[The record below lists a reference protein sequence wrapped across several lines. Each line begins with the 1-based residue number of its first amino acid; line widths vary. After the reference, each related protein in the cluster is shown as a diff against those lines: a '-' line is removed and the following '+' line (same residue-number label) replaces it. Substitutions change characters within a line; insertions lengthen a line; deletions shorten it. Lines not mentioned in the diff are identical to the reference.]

1 MKRLTAHGKLQGLLW
16 MVLVFG
22 ASLVML
28 AGCGGLLPDQQVQ
41 ATSPFQTYDQVVDS
55 FNQIVPGMTNA
66 QDLPNL
72 GFDSRTANVDVLS
85 YVDVETRFMQAPG
98 LRWEHLD
105 PAIQA
110 CIRAQLYCTGF
121 VFHPS
126 HTSAKR
132 LGALVPDL
140 LGFERVTRTT
150 RWSVDVT
157 LLVMNGRVVHKVFS
171 GTPRAE
177 NLDDRKQPLGPLQD
191 LGNEIAHA
199 AGSVSSY

>member
-1 MKRLTAHGKLQGLLW
+1 
-16 MVLVFG
+16 
-22 ASLVML
+22 
-28 AGCGGLLPDQQVQ
+28 
-41 ATSPFQTYDQVVDS
+41 
-55 FNQIVPGMTNA
+55 
-66 QDLPNL
+66 
-72 GFDSRTANVDVLS
+72 
-85 YVDVETRFMQAPG
+85 
-98 LRWEHLD
+98 
-105 PAIQA
+105 
-110 CIRAQLYCTGF
+110 
-121 VFHPS
+121 
-126 HTSAKR
+126 
-132 LGALVPDL
+132 VPDL